1 MNGRSVANPTV
12 TTKATAAT
20 MLQVGECVVYGVD
33 WNPLTGAS
41 VYLYDVAATDDVA
54 DTNLIYAAGSAA
66 VASILPNIYVKNGI
80 AMKTLVEGGEL
91 VVYSDTKFKTS

>member
-1 MNGRSVANPTV
+1 MNGRSVANPKV
-12 TTKATAAT
+12 TTGATAAV
-20 MLQVGECVVYGVD
+20 MLHIGEAVIYGVN

-54 DTNLIYAAGSAA
+54 DTNLIYAAGSVA

-91 VVYSDTKFKTS
+91 VVYSDSKFKTS

>member
-1 MNGRSVANPTV
+1 MNGRSTPNSTV
-12 TTKATAAT
+12 TTTATAAV
-20 MLQVGECVVYGVD
+20 MLHIGEAVIYGVN

-41 VYLYDVAATDDVA
+41 VYLYDVAATEDVA
-54 DTNLIYAAGSAA
+54 DTNLIYAAGSVA

>member
-1 MNGRSVANPTV
+1 MNGRSVANAKV
-12 TTKATAAT
+12 TTGATAAT

-41 VYLYDVAATDDVA
+41 VYLYDVAATGDVA

-66 VASILPNIYVKNGI
+66 IASILPNIYVKNGI

-91 VVYSDTKFKTS
+91 VVYSDSKFKTS

>member
-1 MNGRSVANPTV
+1 MNGRATANSSV
-12 TTKATAAT
+12 TTEDTDAVVIH
-20 MLQVGECVVYGVD
+20 VGEAVIYGVD

-41 VYLYDVAATDDVA
+41 VYLYDVADADDVA

-80 AMKTLVEGGEL
+80 AMKTLVGGGDL